1 MDAKELTELALA
13 KSGETSLRAFA
24 TRVGVSH
31 VAVGYWLAGTSVP
44 TFEQAAELA
53 ALAGLPIIKTAS
65 EVRLHSPQAAK
76 HKAILRRLAATA
88 TLLVV
93 GVLGSL
99 PAPAQAATAAF
110 KAAPE
115 CALCEIRQPAQ
126 TRPCLVPPAPQCRC
140 GARWLARVAI
150 PSSEKPVLS
159 AFDCPQH
166 PRQPSPL
173 AAL

>member
-13 KSGETSLRAFA
+13 KSGETSLRSFA
-24 TRVGVSH
+24 ARVGVSH

-88 TLLVV
+88 TLLLV
-93 GVLGSL
+93 GVLG
-99 PAPAQAATAAF
+99 
-110 KAAPE
+110 
-115 CALCEIRQPAQ
+115 
-126 TRPCLVPPAPQCRC
+126 APQ
-140 GARWLARVAI
+140 ARAEAEASVHFADNGLNAHYV
-150 PSSEKPVLS
+150 
-159 AFDCPQH
+159 
-166 PRQPSPL
+166 
-173 AAL
+173 